1 MVISSVISM
10 IDRIIMSEII
20 ISLGTFPNMEIQVD
34 VEQ

>member
-1 MVISSVISM
+1 M

-34 VEQ
+34 VEQYKKFDGV